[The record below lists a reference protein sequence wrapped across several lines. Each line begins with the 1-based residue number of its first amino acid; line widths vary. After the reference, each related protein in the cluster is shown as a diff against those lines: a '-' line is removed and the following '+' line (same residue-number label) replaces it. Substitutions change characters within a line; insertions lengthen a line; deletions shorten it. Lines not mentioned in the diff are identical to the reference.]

1 MLLRSV
7 VQNHVRR
14 LFNVDRRGGAGLFQ
28 ISGIDH
34 RSFSNFRLPFAE
46 TPQVGGISGRL
57 GASGFDLIR
66 EDAPIVSQQE
76 VYFKSALIA
85 AEIEVGLI
93 SGVQPCLH
101 RFDND
106 HILKEIAEQRITT
119 DHISK
124 FDAEQP

>member
-7 VQNHVRR
+7 VQNHIRR
-14 LFNVDRRGGAGLFQ
+14 LFKVNRSGGAGSFQ

-66 EDAPIVSQQE
+66 EDCSDCQPTG
-76 VYFKSALIA
+76 
-85 AEIEVGLI
+85 GLFQI
-93 SGVQPCLH
+93 RADRGRNRGWADFRSSTVPSSLRQ
-101 RFDND
+101 
-106 HILKEIAEQRITT
+106 
-119 DHISK
+119 
-124 FDAEQP
+124 